1 MSRAALSQV
10 VPVVQTTVFDA
21 YISGLAPSVRRGITS
36 LLNSSASILKRGADA
51 AGYPWEQL
59 NYASVAKVRA
69 ALLDDGYAVS
79 SVNIALSALRG
90 VAQTAFN
97 LNCMNAET
105 LARIRSVKRVN
116 GDIRRK
122 GRALSREEVRAL
134 IQAAKQ
140 HPQRRCRD
148 AAIVLTLCGTGL
160 RAGELVKLER
170 RDYDNGL
177 LTIRQGKGRKYREI
191 HVADAV
197 DKAIR
202 AWLKI
207 IGVKIGVKEAGDAL
221 FNRIQRNGKTSRLP
235 LTTTGLTGILA
246 ELQHRSGIARFTP
259 HDMRRTFITR
269 LLEQG
274 VDINTVRQLAGHS
287 DISTTTRYDC
297 RGYTMKIS
305 DSKHIRCF

>member
-1 MSRAALSQV
+1 MSRTALRQV
-10 VPVVQTTVFDA
+10 VPMVQTTVFDA
-21 YISGLAPSVRRGITS
+21 YIGGLAPSGRRGIVS
-36 LLNSSASILKRGADA
+36 LLNRSASILKRGADA
-51 AGYPWEQL
+51 ADYPWEQL
-59 NYASVAKVRA
+59 NYAAVAKVRA

-79 SVNIALSALRG
+79 SVNMALSALRG

-97 LNCMNAET
+97 LNSMNAET

-116 GDIRRK
+116 GDIQRK
-122 GRALSREEVRAL
+122 GRALDRPEIRAL

-140 HPQRRCRD
+140 HPQPVRRCRD
-148 AAIVLTLCGTGL
+148 TAIVLTLCGTGL
-160 RAGELVKLER
+160 RAGELAKLER
-170 RDYDNGL
+170 RDYDNGI
-177 LTIRQGKGRKYREI
+177 LTVRQGKGRKYREI

-202 AWLKI
+202 TWLK
-207 IGVKIGVKEAGDAL
+207 VSVNEADSAL
-221 FNRIQRNGKTSRLP
+221 FSRIQRNGKVASQP

-246 ELQHRSGIARFTP
+246 ELQQTAGIARFTP

-297 RGYTMKIS
+297 RGESMKIS
-305 DSKHIRCF
+305 ASKHIRCF

>member
-1 MSRAALSQV
+1 MSRAALRQV

-21 YISGLAPSVRRGITS
+21 YISGLAPSGRRGITS
-36 LLNSSASILKRGADA
+36 LLNRSASILKRGVDA
-51 AGYPWEQL
+51 EDYPWEQL
-59 NYASVAKVRA
+59 NYAAVAKVRT

-79 SVNIALSALRG
+79 SVNMALSALRG

-97 LNCMNAET
+97 LNCMNAEM
-105 LARIRSVKRVN
+105 LARIRSVKRVS
-116 GDIRRK
+116 GDIQRK
-122 GRALSREEVRAL
+122 GRALDKQEIRAL

-140 HPQRRCRD
+140 HPQPVRRYRD

-170 RDYDNGL
+170 RDYDNGI
-177 LTIRQGKGRKYREI
+177 LTVRKGKGHKYREI

-197 DKAIR
+197 GKAIR
-202 AWLKI
+202 AWLK
-207 IGVKIGVKEAGDAL
+207 VSANEAENAL
-221 FNRIQRNGKTSRLP
+221 FSRIQRNGKTATQP
-235 LTTTGLTGILA
+235 LTTTGLMGILA
-246 ELQHRSGIARFTP
+246 ELQQTAGIARFTP

-287 DISTTTRYDC
+287 DISTTTRYDY
-297 RGYTMKIS
+297 RNEDMKIS
-305 DSKHIRCF
+305 ASKGINCF

>member
-1 MSRAALSQV
+1 M
-10 VPVVQTTVFDA
+10 VQTTVFDA
-21 YISGLAPSVRRGITS
+21 YIGGLAPSGRRGITS
-36 LLNSSASILKRGADA
+36 LLNRSASILKRGADA

-59 NYASVAKVRA
+59 NFAAVAKVRA

-79 SVNIALSALRG
+79 SVNMALSALRD

-105 LARIRSVKRVN
+105 LARIRSVKRVS
-116 GDIRRK
+116 GDIQRK
-122 GRALSREEVRAL
+122 GRALDKSEIRAL

-140 HPQRRCRD
+140 HPQPVRRCRD
-148 AAIVLTLCGTGL
+148 TAIVLTLCGTGL

-170 RDYDNGL
+170 RDYDNCIL
-177 LTIRQGKGRKYREI
+177 MVRQGKGRKYRQI

-202 AWLKI
+202 KWLKASAN
-207 IGVKIGVKEAGDAL
+207 EAENAL
-221 FNRIQRNGKTSRLP
+221 FSRIQRNGKTATQP
-235 LTTTGLTGILA
+235 LTTTGLTGIL
-246 ELQHRSGIARFTP
+246 EQLQLTSGIARFTP

-287 DISTTTRYDC
+287 DISTTTRYDY
-297 RGYTMKIS
+297 RDEDMKVKAS
-305 DSKHIRCF
+305 QRLRCW

>member
-1 MSRAALSQV
+1 MSGAALRQV
-10 VPVVQTTVFDA
+10 MPVVQTTVFDA
-21 YISGLAPSVRRGITS
+21 YIGGLAPSGRRGLTS
-36 LLNSSASILKRGADA
+36 LLNRSASILKRGADA
-51 AGYPWEQL
+51 ADYPWEQL
-59 NYASVAKVRA
+59 NFAAVAKVRA
-69 ALLDDGYAVS
+69 GLLDDGYAVS
-79 SVNIALSALRG
+79 SVNMALSALRG

-105 LARIRSVKRVN
+105 LARIRSVKRVS
-116 GDIRRK
+116 GDIQRK
-122 GRALSREEVRAL
+122 GRALDKSEIRAL

-140 HPQRRCRD
+140 HAQPVRRCRD
-148 AAIVLTLCGTGL
+148 TAIVLTLCGTGL

-170 RDYDNGL
+170 RDYDNGI
-177 LTIRQGKGRKYREI
+177 LTVRQGKGRKYREI

-202 AWLKI
+202 AWLK
-207 IGVKIGVKEAGDAL
+207 VNANEAENAL
-221 FNRIQRNGKTSRLP
+221 FCRIQRNGKAASQS

-246 ELQHRSGIARFTP
+246 ELQMTSGIARFTP

-287 DISTTTRYDC
+287 DISTTTRYDY
-297 RGYTMKIS
+297 RGDTMKIRAS
-305 DSKHIRCF
+305 RHIRCF

>member
-1 MSRAALSQV
+1 MRRAALRQV

-21 YISGLAPSVRRGITS
+21 YIGGLAPSGRRGITS
-36 LLNSSASILKRGADA
+36 LLNRSASVLKRDADA
-51 AGYPWEQL
+51 NNYPWELL
-59 NYASVAKVRA
+59 NYAAVAKVRA

-79 SVNIALSALRG
+79 SVNMALSALRG
-90 VAQTAFN
+90 MAQTAFN
-97 LNCMNAET
+97 LNCMDAET
-105 LARIRSVKRVN
+105 LARIRSVKRVS
-116 GDIRRK
+116 GDIQRK
-122 GRALSREEVRAL
+122 GRALDKHEIRAL

-140 HPQRRCRD
+140 HPQSVRRYRD

-170 RDYDNGL
+170 RDYDNGI
-177 LTIRQGKGRKYREI
+177 LTVRQGKGRKYREI

-197 DKAIR
+197 DKAIHV
-202 AWLKI
+202 WLK
-207 IGVKIGVKEAGDAL
+207 VSADEADSAL
-221 FNRIQRNGKTSRLP
+221 FRRIQRSGKVASQP

-246 ELQHRSGIARFTP
+246 ELQQTSNIARFTP

-287 DISTTTRYDC
+287 DISTTASYDH
-297 RGYTMKIS
+297 RGDEAKVTAS
-305 DSKHIRCF
+305 QRLRCW

>member
-1 MSRAALSQV
+1 MSRAALRQV

-21 YISGLAPSVRRGITS
+21 YIGGLAPSGRRGITS
-36 LLNSSASILKRGADA
+36 LLNRSASILKRGVDA
-51 AGYPWEQL
+51 EDCPWEQL
-59 NYASVAKVRA
+59 NYAAVAKVRT
-69 ALLDDGYAVS
+69 ALLGDGYAVS
-79 SVNIALSALRG
+79 SVNMALSALRG

-97 LNCMNAET
+97 LNCMDAET
-105 LARIRSVKRVN
+105 LARIRSVKRVS
-116 GDIRRK
+116 GDIQRK
-122 GRALSREEVRAL
+122 GRALDKQEIRAL

-140 HPQRRCRD
+140 HPHQVRRCRD

-170 RDYDNGL
+170 RDYDSG
-177 LTIRQGKGRKYREI
+177 TVRQGKGRKYREI

-202 AWLKI
+202 AWLKV
-207 IGVKIGVKEAGDAL
+207 GADETDSAL
-221 FNRIQRNGKTSRLP
+221 FSRIQRNGKVASQP
-235 LTTTGLTGILA
+235 LTTTGLTGILK
-246 ELQHRSGIARFTP
+246 ELQQTSGIARFTP

-287 DISTTTRYDC
+287 DISTTTRYDY
-297 RGYTMKIS
+297 RGEGMKAKAS
-305 DSKHIRCF
+305 QSLRCW

>member
-1 MSRAALSQV
+1 MRRAALRQV

-21 YISGLAPSVRRGITS
+21 YTGGLAPSGRRGITS
-36 LLNSSASILKRGADA
+36 LLNRSASILKRGSGADS
-51 AGYPWEQL
+51 YPWEQL
-59 NYASVAKVRA
+59 NYAAVAKVRA

-79 SVNIALSALRG
+79 SVNMALSALRG

-97 LNCMNAET
+97 LNCMNAEM
-105 LARIRSVKRVN
+105 LARIRSVKRVS
-116 GDIRRK
+116 GDIQRK
-122 GRALSREEVRAL
+122 GRALDKQEIRAL

-140 HPQRRCRD
+140 HPQSVRRYRD

-170 RDYDNGL
+170 RDYDNGI
-177 LTIRQGKGRKYREI
+177 LTVRQGKGRKYREI

-197 DKAIR
+197 DKAIHV
-202 AWLKI
+202 WLK
-207 IGVKIGVKEAGDAL
+207 VSADEADSAL
-221 FNRIQRNGKTSRLP
+221 FRRIQRSGKVASQP

-246 ELQHRSGIARFTP
+246 ELQQTSNIALFTP
-259 HDMRRTFITR
+259 HDMLRTFITR

-287 DISTTTRYDC
+287 DISTTASYDH
-297 RGYTMKIS
+297 RGDEAKVTAS
-305 DSKHIRCF
+305 QRLRCW

>member
-1 MSRAALSQV
+1 MRMSRAALRQV
-10 VPVVQTTVFDA
+10 TPVVKTTVFDA
-21 YISGLAPSVRRGITS
+21 YTGGLAPSGRRGITS
-36 LLNSSASILKRGADA
+36 LLNRCASILKRGADA

-59 NYASVAKVRA
+59 NYAAVAKVRA

-79 SVNIALSALRG
+79 SVNMALSALRG

-97 LNCMNAET
+97 LNCMDAET
-105 LARIRSVKRVN
+105 LARIRSVKRVS
-116 GDIRRK
+116 GDIQRK
-122 GRALSREEVRAL
+122 GRALDRQEIRAL

-140 HPQRRCRD
+140 HQHASRRCRD
-148 AAIVLTLCGTGL
+148 TAIVLTLCGTGL
-160 RAGELVKLER
+160 RAGELVKLEC
-170 RDYDNGL
+170 RDYDNGI
-177 LTIRQGKGRKYREI
+177 LTIRQGKGRKYREL

-202 AWLKI
+202 AWLK
-207 IGVKIGVKEAGDAL
+207 VSADEADSAL
-221 FNRIQRNGKTSRLP
+221 FRRIQRNGRAASQP

-246 ELQHRSGIARFTP
+246 ELQQTSGVAHFTP

-274 VDINTVRQLAGHS
+274 ADINTVRQLAGHS

-297 RGYTMKIS
+297 RGESMKIS
-305 DSKHIRCF
+305 ASKRIRCW

>member
-1 MSRAALSQV
+1 M
-10 VPVVQTTVFDA
+10 VQTTVFDA
-21 YISGLAPSVRRGITS
+21 YISGLAPSGRRGITS
-36 LLNSSASILKRGADA
+36 LLNRSASILKRGAEA
-51 AGYPWEQL
+51 ADYSWEQL
-59 NYASVAKVRA
+59 NYAAVAKVRA

-79 SVNIALSALRG
+79 SVNMALSALRG

-105 LARIRSVKRVN
+105 LARVRSVKRVS
-116 GDIRRK
+116 GDIQRK
-122 GRALSREEVRAL
+122 GRALDKSEIRAL

-140 HPQRRCRD
+140 HPLSVRRSRD
-148 AAIVLTLCGTGL
+148 TAIVLILCGTGL

-170 RDYDNGL
+170 RDYDNSI
-177 LTIRQGKGRKYREI
+177 LTVRQGKGRKYREI

-202 AWLKI
+202 AWLK
-207 IGVKIGVKEAGDAL
+207 VSAGETDSAL
-221 FNRIQRNGKTSRLP
+221 FKRIQRNGKAANQA
-235 LTTTGLTGILA
+235 LTTTGLTGILM
-246 ELQHRSGIARFTP
+246 ELQHTSGIVRFTP

-274 VDINTVRQLAGHS
+274 VDINTVRQLAGHR

-297 RGYTMKIS
+297 RGNSMKIS
-305 DSKHIRCF
+305 ASRRIWCF

>member
-1 MSRAALSQV
+1 MSRAELRQV
-10 VPVVQTTVFDA
+10 VPVVQTTVFDV
-21 YISGLAPSVRRGITS
+21 YIGGLAPSGRRGITS
-36 LLNSSASILKRGADA
+36 LLNPSASILKRGADA
-51 AGYPWEQL
+51 ADYPWEQL
-59 NYASVAKVRA
+59 NYAAVAKVRA

-79 SVNIALSALRG
+79 SVNMALSALRG

-97 LNCMNAET
+97 LNCMDADT
-105 LARIRSVKRVN
+105 LARIRSVKRVS
-116 GDIRRK
+116 GDIQRK
-122 GRALSREEVRAL
+122 GRALDKQEIRAL

-140 HPQRRCRD
+140 HPQTVRRCRD
-148 AAIVLTLCGTGL
+148 TAIVLTLCGTGL

-170 RDYDNGL
+170 RDYDNGI
-177 LTIRQGKGRKYREI
+177 LTVRQGKGRKYREI

-202 AWLKI
+202 AW
-207 IGVKIGVKEAGDAL
+207 VKVSANEAENAL
-221 FNRIQRNGKTSRLP
+221 FSRIQRNGKTATQP

-246 ELQHRSGIARFTP
+246 ELQQTAGIARFTP

-287 DISTTTRYDC
+287 NISTTTRYDY
-297 RGYTMKIS
+297 RDDDMKAKAS
-305 DSKHIRCF
+305 QRLRCW